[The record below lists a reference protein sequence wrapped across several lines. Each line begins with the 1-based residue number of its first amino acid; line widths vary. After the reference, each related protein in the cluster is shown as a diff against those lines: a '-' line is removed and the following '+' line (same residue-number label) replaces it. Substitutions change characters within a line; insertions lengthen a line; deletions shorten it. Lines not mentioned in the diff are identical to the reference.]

1 MIDIRCTR
9 EGYECEGC
17 CIKDKCDNL
26 EQTNQVNLWEIYKQG
41 RADERDEMLK
51 NAHRSLRLMYEK
63 GRADA
68 IEEYKKKIEFEEKW
82 LFDCKVFN
90 PNVTIAFETLKKY
103 AEQLK
108 EQK

>member
-51 NAHRSLRLMYEK
+51 NA
-63 GRADA
+63 
-68 IEEYKKKIEFEEKW
+68 I
-82 LFDCKVFN
+82 
-90 PNVTIAFETLKKY
+90 
-103 AEQLK
+103 
-108 EQK
+108 

>member
-41 RADERDEMLK
+41 RADAIDKCTETYLDVIEDVLHDKDLSITSNQALTIYARIM
-51 NAHRSLRLMYEK
+51 NRCYEK
-63 GRADA
+63 A
-68 IEEYKKKIEFEEKW
+68 EE
-82 LFDCKVFN
+82 
-90 PNVTIAFETLKKY
+90 
-103 AEQLK
+103 LK
-108 EQK
+108 EQNNE